1 MIAPPTHT
9 HTNYRSEAGSAWQ
22 LFNFAEQEATRRG
35 RRLLRVNLDETAVCL
50 HPGRGKGNIFVTK
63 SQARA
68 GVRQRVP
75 KWKRRCYMTHI
86 GIICDDPSLQA
97 VLPQFIVANERTFQA
112 RRLPTLARASPRNVT
127 LIRQKSAWSNAAL
140 MRRVVRELAVVIAR
154 QGGWVALAQVALIFD
169 AATIHIHDSVLRA
182 CKAVGFWVV
191 IVPPKTTSVL
201 QPLDVDAFAM
211 YKAVLV
217 ALYHEARTR
226 CGSPHGDLDIAE
238 FLPCVYGAIRQV
250 LQGRRWA
257 AAFDRAGFGAHQTA
271 LATTLKQRLQI
282 TAAAGAPLARPSD
295 DQLRLLF
302 PRRWAVPTALFWSF
316 FDEPTVRVP
325 AALPARAPRDP
336 GAPAETHAAPG
347 PRTRADYRRAAAEVA
362 RASGLASEAGVEPA
376 PAAWSERSSRPRRLV
391 DIPALD

>member
-50 HPGRGKGNIFVTK
+50 HPGRGKGNIFVSK

-154 QGGWVALAQVALIFD
+154 QGV
-169 AATIHIHDSVLRA
+169 
-182 CKAVGFWVV
+182 VG
-191 IVPPKTTSVL
+191 
-201 QPLDVDAFAM
+201 
-211 YKAVLV
+211 
-217 ALYHEARTR
+217 
-226 CGSPHGDLDIAE
+226 
-238 FLPCVYGAIRQV
+238 
-250 LQGRRWA
+250 
-257 AAFDRAGFGAHQTA
+257 RAGTSRAH
-271 LATTLKQRLQI
+271 L
-282 TAAAGAPLARPSD
+282 
-295 DQLRLLF
+295 
-302 PRRWAVPTALFWSF
+302 
-316 FDEPTVRVP
+316 
-325 AALPARAPRDP
+325 
-336 GAPAETHAAPG
+336 
-347 PRTRADYRRAAAEVA
+347 
-362 RASGLASEAGVEPA
+362 
-376 PAAWSERSSRPRRLV
+376 
-391 DIPALD
+391 